1 MTSHTSPIIL
11 RRAVV
16 ADAALLS
23 ALAARTLYDAFGPQ
37 TDPVNMAVHL
47 EKTFNLA
54 QTTAE
59 LSDATCTFFI
69 AETQGLPVGYFKLRQ
84 HPAPECVTGPQP
96 LQLQRIY
103 ARREWLGQ
111 GVGATLMQGAIDEA
125 QRQNFRT
132 LWLTTWDENPRAIR
146 FYQKWGFQHVGHHP
160 FEFGRQVTLDWVMVR
175 ATVLSDCLIGV

>member
-1 MTSHTSPIIL
+1 M
-11 RRAVV
+11 
-16 ADAALLS
+16 LS
-23 ALAARTLYDAFGPQ
+23 ALAARTLYDAFAAQ
-37 TDPVNMAVHL
+37 TDPANMALHL

-69 AETQGLPVGYFKLRQ
+69 AEIQRRPVGYFKLRQ
-84 HPAPECVTGPQP
+84 QPAPECVTGAQP

-103 ARREWLGQ
+103 VRRQWLGQ

-132 LWLTTWDENPRAIR
+132 LWLTTWDENPRAIK
-146 FYQKWGFQHVGHHP
+146 FYQKWGFQQVGYHP
-160 FEFGRQVTLDWVMVR
+160 FQFGAITTHDWVMMK
-175 ATVLSDCLIGV
+175 SW